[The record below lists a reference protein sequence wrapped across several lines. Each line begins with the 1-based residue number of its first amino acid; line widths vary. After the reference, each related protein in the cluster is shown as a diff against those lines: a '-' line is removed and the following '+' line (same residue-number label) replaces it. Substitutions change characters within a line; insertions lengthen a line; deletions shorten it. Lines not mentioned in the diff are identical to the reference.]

1 MKTTCSI
8 LVFFLISTI
17 GWSQQQITLER
28 CYDLVTENYP
38 LVKQKA
44 LLENKNDLEID
55 AIETAKLPQ
64 LHLDAQA
71 SYLSDATQV
80 PIPNS
85 GIEPPNNDQ
94 YRATL
99 SVNQL
104 IYHGGSIEASSKA
117 KQAQL
122 KAQQKELE
130 VTLYQLKQQV
140 NQLYF
145 SILLNNESF
154 DLLKAKQTLLESKL
168 QEVKSGIKH
177 GSMLPS
183 SDKIIEAELLKIQQQ
198 FSEINNNKTV
208 LVETLAALIGKPLDV
223 TTEFQKPEIA
233 ISLTPT
239 VQRPEMALFQ
249 LKKEEIESQEQLL
262 HKENIPK
269 VLGFATGGIGN
280 PGLNM
285 LDNSFEPFY
294 TVGIKLN
301 WNVFDW
307 NSNKKKRE
315 SLLINKDI
323 VDNET
328 EIFQLNN
335 NIQLNQHQKEIDKIA
350 EQIVLD
356 TEIIT
361 LRKDVLLATESQL
374 RHGVITASTYITELT
389 NLYEAENMLI
399 THNIQLELAKANY
412 NITQGH

>member
-8 LVFFLISTI
+8 LIFFLISTM

-38 LVKQKA
+38 LAKQKA

-71 SYLSDATQV
+71 SYLSDVTQV

-122 KAQQKELE
+122 KTQQKELE

-154 DLLKAKQTLLESKL
+154 DLLKAKQTQLESKL

-208 LVETLAALIGKPLDV
+208 LVETLATLIGKPLDV
-223 TTEFQKPEIA
+223 STEFQKPEIA

-335 NIQLNQHQKEIDKIA
+335 NIQLNQHQKEIEKIA
-350 EQIVLD
+350 EHIVID

>member
-1 MKTTCSI
+1 MKTTYLI
-8 LVFFLISTI
+8 LVFFLINTFD
-17 GWSQQQITLER
+17 WSQQQITLER

-44 LLENKNDLEID
+44 LLEHKSDLEID

-64 LHLDAQA
+64 FHLDAQA
-71 SYLSDATQV
+71 TYLSDVTQV

-85 GIEPPNNDQ
+85 SIEPPNNDQ

-104 IYHGGSIEASSKA
+104 LYHGGSIEASSKA

-122 KAQQKELE
+122 KTQQKELE
-130 VTLYQLKQQV
+130 VSLYQLKQQV

-154 DLLKAKQTLLESKL
+154 DLLKAKQTQLESKL

-177 GSMLPS
+177 GSILPT

-208 LVETLAALIGKPLDV
+208 LVETLAVLIGKPMDV
-223 TTEFQKPEIA
+223 STEFQKPEIT

-249 LKKEEIESQEQLL
+249 LKKEEIESQEQLIY
-262 HKENIPK
+262 KENFPK
-269 VLGFATGGIGN
+269 LLGFATGGIGN

-285 LDNSFEPFY
+285 LNNSFEPFY
-294 TVGIKLN
+294 IVGISFN

-323 VDNET
+323 IDNET

-335 NIQLNQHQKEIDKIA
+335 NIQLNQHQKEIDKIS
-350 EQIVLD
+350 EHIIID

-399 THNIQLELAKANY
+399 THNTQLELAKANY